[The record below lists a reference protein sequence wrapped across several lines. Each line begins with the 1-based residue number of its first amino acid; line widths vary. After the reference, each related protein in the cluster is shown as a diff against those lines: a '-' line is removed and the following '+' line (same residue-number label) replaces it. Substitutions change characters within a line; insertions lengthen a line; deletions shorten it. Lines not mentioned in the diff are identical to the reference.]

1 MKKICLVIPSLQSGG
16 MERVMSEIAGNFSL
30 KRDVEVHLIVY
41 GKNREMFFSI
51 PDTVNLHTPKFQFNN
66 EKRFYSTLKTLF
78 FLRRTIDELN
88 PDIILSLGEYWNS
101 FVMMSLVGLNY
112 PVYLSDR
119 CKPDKNLGKWHEL
132 LRSWLYPRASGLIAQ
147 TEIAKEI
154 FARKKLNKNIEVI
167 GNPIKKVKS
176 GDEGVSKENIILNVG
191 RLIKSKHQD
200 QLISIFNRLKRDD
213 WKLVIVGG
221 DALKESGMSRLKGV
235 IEKYNLQDRVEL
247 TGNVENVEDYY
258 LKSKIFAFTSSSE
271 GFPNV
276 IGEAMSSGLPVIAYD
291 CIAGP
296 ADLIDDG
303 ETGFLVPLFDENSFQ
318 EKLKELIEKEEL
330 RRIMGIKGQKKARN
344 FLSENISD
352 KIFDFIKKI

>member
-352 KIFDFIKKI
+352 KIYDFIKKI